1 MHDNMV
7 EENVMYQQ
15 LQKICRGKVCTKEFF
30 GQNIL
35 RTPKKLPAP
44 APMMA
49 KPVCLRCYKFLH
61 AAKIHR
67 KFCSP
72 RLYTKQC
79 TGRKA
84 EF

>member
-15 LQKICRGKVCTKEFF
+15 LQKICRGKVCTKKFF

-49 KPVCLRCYKFLH
+49 KPVCLRCYK
-61 AAKIHR
+61 
-67 KFCSP
+67 SP
-72 RLYTKQC
+72 RLYTKQW

>member
-1 MHDNMV
+1 LYKKVFWAN
-7 EENVMYQQ
+7 
-15 LQKICRGKVCTKEFF
+15 LGKYE
-30 GQNIL
+30 QNIL
-35 RTPKKLPAP
+35 LTPKKLPAP

-72 RLYTKQC
+72 PLYTKQC

-84 EF
+84 EFRGFCCCVVRAGL